1 MNNELQIFNFGSK
14 KIQEITD
21 EENINWFVA
30 SDICEALEIKD
41 VSRAVERLDEEDKKT
56 IRIQTAGG
64 LQPII
69 IVNEFGLTAL
79 IFSSRKEKAKPFKH
93 WFSHEC
99 LQALKKPVVSHAE
112 KIDYQK
118 ELDLMEEHC
127 TKTKVRAITAQLEY
141 KYCPSEEKDFY
152 AEKEEKVRFENII
165 LNAIYDEG
173 VGHRYMDYNSIMDIC
188 FNLDEKQIKETIARL
203 LEKES
208 IDKKNFNGEI
218 VYFLY
223 SDEYTR
229 LFLSTNGQKAIG

>member
-1 MNNELQIFNFGSK
+1 MSNELQIFNFGSK

-21 EENINWFVA
+21 AENINWFVA
-30 SDICEALEIKD
+30 SDLCDALEIKD
-41 VSRAVERLDEEDKKT
+41 VSHAIERLDNEDKNTMK
-56 IRIQTAGG
+56 IQTSKGM
-64 LQPII
+64 QPII
-69 IVNEFGLTAL
+69 IINEYGAYSL
-79 IFSSRKEKAKPFKH
+79 ILSSRKEKAKPFIH

-127 TKTKVRAITAQLEY
+127 TKTKVREEVARLEY

-152 AEKEEKVRFENII
+152 AV
-165 LNAIYDEG
+165 LNAIYEEG
-173 VGHRYMDYNSIMDIC
+173 IGHRYMDYDSIMDIC

-203 LEKES
+203 LEKKS
-208 IDKKNFNGEI
+208 IDKKTFNGEI

-229 LFLSTNGQKAIG
+229 LFLSTNGQKVIG